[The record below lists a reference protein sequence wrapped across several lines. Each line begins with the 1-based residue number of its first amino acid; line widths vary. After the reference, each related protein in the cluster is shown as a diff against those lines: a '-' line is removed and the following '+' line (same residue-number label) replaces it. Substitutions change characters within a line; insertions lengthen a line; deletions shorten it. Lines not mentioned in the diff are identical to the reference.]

1 MKNLKIKLIKG
12 YREDQY
18 SIIDAEEAHKAFY
31 LFLNPSERGAFS
43 KGVLAIGA
51 DIKDIQ
57 PAWNET
63 MGWNPLHKINTE
75 DWNEIRSRGIEAP
88 MLDVL
93 ADARA
98 LVPYVTK
105 NKNLLSK
112 PMSEVVTL
120 AIVAL
125 AEKNLLN

>member
-43 KGVLAIGA
+43 NGVLAIGA

-75 DWNEIRSRGIEAP
+75 DWNEIRSCGLEAQ
-88 MLDVL
+88 MIDVV

-120 AIVAL
+120 AVVAL